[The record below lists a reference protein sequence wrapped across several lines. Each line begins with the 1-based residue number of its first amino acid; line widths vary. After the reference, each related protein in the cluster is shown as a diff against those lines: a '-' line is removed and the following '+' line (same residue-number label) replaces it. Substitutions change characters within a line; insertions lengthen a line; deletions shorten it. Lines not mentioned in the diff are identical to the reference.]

1 MKRELKSEKGVQTA
15 SSIVR
20 CRQGRLVVVVKVFC
34 WIETTLLKFT
44 NEKKLDYV
52 MDDLGLESCKIG
64 VFFTLIFYFKELTH
78 L

>member
-15 SSIVR
+15 SSMYTCIVR

-44 NEKKLDYV
+44 NEKKTRLRD
-52 MDDLGLESCKIG
+52 G
-64 VFFTLIFYFKELTH
+64 
-78 L
+78 